1 MSRYT
6 ENYSLQA
13 PNAVSVLLR
22 QLWSPFQVN
31 LKGEVALA
39 FTSFQNYFHSMAWI
53 SLLLQDQILLIS
65 VRYSPKYTDNICA
78 FSLKYTLVYDRAVN
92 LLPLSQP
99 YRRRI
104 SHVKCLCCFMQA
116 NSSDLFFFD
125 VDLQREVDP
134 HCARALQRT
143 VVLGPYSIVQN

>member
-1 MSRYT
+1 M
-6 ENYSLQA
+6 
-13 PNAVSVLLR
+13 
-22 QLWSPFQVN
+22 PFQFCC
-31 LKGEVALA
+31 A
-39 FTSFQNYFHSMAWI
+39 SFGRHSRSI
-53 SLLLQDQILLIS
+53 SKVKLLWHLPPSRTIFIPWHGFLRCFKTKFCSYTCDIARNIPIIY
-65 VRYSPKYTDNICA
+65 VHSPSSIP
-78 FSLKYTLVYDRAVN
+78 LYDRAVN

-143 VVLGPYSIVQN
+143 VVHKNLVNEGHIYIVQN